1 MNTHVPMFNDRKFC
15 RCSFSC
21 LAQGGLHVAAM
32 ERSSFSYQHVEPE
45 AVGNEKR
52 VLISELSGRQNI
64 LGMMEQVIGSSET
77 SPQRANAILGRVKSL
92 EARGY
97 TFEGAEASVRLMI
110 LHASRGY
117 CPPFQVLD
125 YSANVYDYNMD
136 SASRVVAAAE
146 AATSAP
152 GAGPSSTSSSTAR
165 ATVKVRTMRSP
176 ADESGGADDVDA
188 QPFVDRLEVADG
200 NGPVDALANAL
211 LRALQPSHPYLKNV
225 ELVDYKVRILDPESA
240 TQAST
245 RVLIEFRD
253 AETRTSWTTVSVD
266 TNVISA
272 SLNALI
278 DGFEYA
284 LIEHAESC
292 MLCDDMVE

>member
-1 MNTHVPMFNDRKFC
+1 
-15 RCSFSC
+15 
-21 LAQGGLHVAAM
+21 M

-52 VLISELSGRQNI
+52 VLVSELSGRQNI
-64 LGMMEQVIGSSET
+64 IGMMEQVLGDGAVTAGQASA
-77 SPQRANAILGRVKSL
+77 QRANAILNRVKSL
-92 EARGY
+92 EAKGY

-136 SASRVVAAAE
+136 SASRVVVGRGVAA
-146 AATSAP
+146 S
-152 GAGPSSTSSSTAR
+152 GSSISDESTSTAR
-165 ATVKVRTMRSP
+165 ATVKVRTMRPSSP
-176 ADESGGADDVDA
+176 GDDGVDDDTGHDTERV
-188 QPFVDRLEVADG
+188 PYVDCLEVADG

-211 LRALQPSHPYLKNV
+211 LRALQPSHPYLRNV

-240 TQAST
+240 TRAST

-253 AETRTSWTTVSVD
+253 TETGASWTTVSVD
-266 TNVISA
+266 ANVISA

-284 LIEHAESC
+284 LVEHAESC
-292 MLCDDMVE
+292 MLCEDTQE

>member
-1 MNTHVPMFNDRKFC
+1 
-15 RCSFSC
+15 
-21 LAQGGLHVAAM
+21 M

-52 VLISELSGRQNI
+52 VLVSELSGRHNI
-64 LGMMEQVIGSSET
+64 LGMMEQVLGDSSASSGQAYT
-77 SPQRANAILGRVKSL
+77 QRANAILNRVKKL

-125 YSANVYDYNMD
+125 YSANVYDYSMD
-136 SASRVVAAAE
+136 SASRVVVE
-146 AATSAP
+146 DG
-152 GAGPSSTSSSTAR
+152 GAFSESTSTAR
-165 ATVKVRTMRSP
+165 ATVKVRTMRLASNEGD
-176 ADESGGADDVDA
+176 AGLDDDHLPYVDC
-188 QPFVDRLEVADG
+188 LEVADG

-211 LRALQPSHPYLKNV
+211 LRALQPSHPYLRNV

-240 TQAST
+240 TRATT

-253 AETRTSWTTVSVD
+253 SETGESWTTVSVD
-266 TNVISA
+266 ANVISA

-284 LIEHAESC
+284 LVEHAESC
-292 MLCDDMVE
+292 MLCEDMFE

>member
-1 MNTHVPMFNDRKFC
+1 VYDLFGVLR
-15 RCSFSC
+15 R
-21 LAQGGLHVAAM
+21 QGGLHVAAM

-45 AVGNEKR
+45 SVGNEKR

-64 LGMMEQVIGSSET
+64 LGMMEQVIGSGQT

-146 AATSAP
+146 AEASPSAP
-152 GAGPSSTSSSTAR
+152 AASSSMAR
-165 ATVKVRTMRSP
+165 ATVKVRTIRSAA
-176 ADESGGADDVDA
+176 ADGGDADDVDVDA
-188 QPFVDRLEVADG
+188 LPFVDRLEVADG

-225 ELVDYKVRILDPESA
+225 ELVDYKVRILDPEAA

-292 MLCDDMVE
+292 MLCDDLFE

>member
-1 MNTHVPMFNDRKFC
+1 MLLYYLLCVLRV
-15 RCSFSC
+15 
-21 LAQGGLHVAAM
+21 QGGLHVAAM

-45 AVGNEKR
+45 SVGNEKR

-64 LGMMEQVIGSSET
+64 LGMMEQVIGSSQT

-146 AATSAP
+146 AEASTSAP
-152 GAGPSSTSSSTAR
+152 AASSSTAR
-165 ATVKVRTMRSP
+165 ATVKVRTMRSA
-176 ADESGGADDVDA
+176 ADADGGDADAEDVDA
-188 QPFVDRLEVADG
+188 LPFVDRLEVADG

-225 ELVDYKVRILDPESA
+225 ELVDYKVRILDPEAA

-292 MLCDDMVE
+292 MLCDDLFE

>member
-1 MNTHVPMFNDRKFC
+1 MSILTISHNH
-15 RCSFSC
+15 C
-21 LAQGGLHVAAM
+21 LLFLFAQGGLHVAAM

-64 LGMMEQVIGSSET
+64 LGMMEQVIGSSQT
-77 SPQRANAILGRVKSL
+77 SPQRANAILSRVKSL

-146 AATSAP
+146 AEAAP
-152 GAGPSSTSSSTAR
+152 AASSSSSSSTAR
-165 ATVKVRTMRSP
+165 ATVKVRTMRSA
-176 ADESGGADDVDA
+176 ADGGGGDADDVEA
-188 QPFVDRLEVADG
+188 LPFVDRLEVADG

-211 LRALQPSHPYLKNV
+211 LRALQPSHPYLKYV

-292 MLCDDMVE
+292 MLCDDIFE